1 MLALLRALF
10 ALWVTV
16 GMVRIAERGVR
27 VERLLLVCSSRSLD
41 SCGIRHLR
49 IPLPDSSATVTR
61 SEWSCR
67 RSAGTRL
74 PWQSQMCLERQASK
88 LAGASRRRCQVRLD
102 SRRQSALQ
110 RALAGVVA
118 ILPVQPEVEVMCE
131 TQQCAEGAAALRAR
145 PSQDTSALSPRT
157 VPERDLER
165 DPARTWPSME
175 LRRLAVPGSGQSP
188 QHAQH

>member
-1 MLALLRALF
+1 MEPRVCALLTAPC

-27 VERLLLVCSSRSLD
+27 VEQLLLVSSCRSLD

-74 PWQSQMCLERQASK
+74 
-88 LAGASRRRCQVRLD
+88 
-102 SRRQSALQ
+102 
-110 RALAGVVA
+110 A
-118 ILPVQPEVEVMCE
+118 ILPVPPEVEVMCE
-131 TQQCAEGAAALRAR
+131 TQQCAKGAASLRVR
-145 PSQDTSALSPRT
+145 PSHDTSALCPRT
-157 VPERDLER
+157 VPERDPER
-165 DPARTWPSME
+165 DPARSWPSME
-175 LRRLAVPGSGQSP
+175 LRRLGRPRL
-188 QHAQH
+188 

>member
-1 MLALLRALF
+1 MRVPSDAQPPGKWSLRVCALLTALF

-27 VERLLLVCSSRSLD
+27 VERLLLVSSCRSLD

-74 PWQSQMCLERQASK
+74 
-88 LAGASRRRCQVRLD
+88 
-102 SRRQSALQ
+102 
-110 RALAGVVA
+110 A

-131 TQQCAEGAAALRAR
+131 TQQCAKGAASLRAR
-145 PSQDTSALSPRT
+145 PSHDTSALCPRT
-157 VPERDLER
+157 VPERDPER
-165 DPARTWPSME
+165 DPARSWPSME
-175 LRRLAVPGSGQSP
+175 LRRLGRPRL
-188 QHAQH
+188 

>member
-1 MLALLRALF
+1 M
-10 ALWVTV
+10 
-16 GMVRIAERGVR
+16 R
-27 VERLLLVCSSRSLD
+27 VPSDAQPPGKWSLVCVHFSRHSLLFGLPLVWCESQSEACASNSCYWSVVCRSLD

-74 PWQSQMCLERQASK
+74 
-88 LAGASRRRCQVRLD
+88 
-102 SRRQSALQ
+102 
-110 RALAGVVA
+110 A

-131 TQQCAEGAAALRAR
+131 TQQCAKGAASLRVR
-145 PSQDTSALSPRT
+145 PSHDTSALCPRT
-157 VPERDLER
+157 VPERDPER

-175 LRRLAVPGSGQSP
+175 LRRIMMAVPGSGQSP
-188 QHAQH
+188 HWQRTRH

>member
-1 MLALLRALF
+1 MCALLRALF

-88 LAGASRRRCQVRLD
+88 LAGVSRRRCQVRLD
-102 SRRQSALQ
+102 SSRQSALQ
-110 RALAGVVA
+110 RSLAGVVA

-131 TQQCAEGAAALRAR
+131 TQQCAEGE
-145 PSQDTSALSPRT
+145 PCSSTSTAISGNERT
-157 VPERDLER
+157 VPQNG
-165 DPARTWPSME
+165 A
-175 LRRLAVPGSGQSP
+175 
-188 QHAQH
+188 